1 MKQSEFVSLVKDT
14 FEKNGYTKVR
24 ERSRKLDE
32 KLRKV
37 RLYQNIRDA
46 IGGRYYRK

>member
-24 ERSRKLDE
+24 ERSRKLD
-32 KLRKV
+32 KARITALFFIDSIFLSSLSGV
-37 RLYQNIRDA
+37 TI
-46 IGGRYYRK
+46 